1 MERYTSLV
9 LAAEDAREHGVP
21 CFHLM
26 RGTGVPRDLERARS
40 CFERHVQA
48 EGGCGGSSPSLTRLE
63 LGLLSS
69 NKDLFADCFA
79 DGSVEAVGR
88 APTEKADPHICDD
101 GFAMT
106 TLHMVACVQLDLDEL
121 EVRASAVDK
130 AVLARFGD
138 ARHASFREAS
148 ADLAAYARDMAD
160 LVGELYAGGS
170 MQPIQISSAELAVLS
185 ARLERWQSLLGGR
198 ESKAE
203 PAAARARLLA
213 KRDEVMQMAPPAT
226 IGGSWTDTA
235 WRARLR
241 MNEKAYA
248 PYRAKELALVRA
260 VGGESSKRL
269 EALID
274 VERTNDLAMLEEH

>member
-1 MERYTSLV
+1 
-9 LAAEDAREHGVP
+9 
-21 CFHLM
+21 
-26 RGTGVPRDLERARS
+26 
-40 CFERHVQA
+40 
-48 EGGCGGSSPSLTRLE
+48 
-63 LGLLSS
+63 
-69 NKDLFADCFA
+69 
-79 DGSVEAVGR
+79 
-88 APTEKADPHICDD
+88 
-101 GFAMT
+101 
-106 TLHMVACVQLDLDEL
+106 
-121 EVRASAVDK
+121 
-130 AVLARFGD
+130 
-138 ARHASFREAS
+138 
-148 ADLAAYARDMAD
+148 
-160 LVGELYAGGS
+160 